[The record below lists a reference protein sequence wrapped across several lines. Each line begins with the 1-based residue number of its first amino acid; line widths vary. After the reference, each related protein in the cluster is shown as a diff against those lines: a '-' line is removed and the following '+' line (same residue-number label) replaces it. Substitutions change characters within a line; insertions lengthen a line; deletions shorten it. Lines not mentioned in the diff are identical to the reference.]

1 MGIPSTPGSA
11 MLDLPRRRWQSGGVL
26 LLEPVPDDPRPW
38 DQIPG
43 VGLVGIVIGLVIVV
57 AAIRYMVK
65 KK

>member
-1 MGIPSTPGSA
+1 VLQ
-11 MLDLPRRRWQSGGVL
+11 LDT
-26 LLEPVPDDPRPW
+26 VPDDPRPW